1 MNDAAI
7 TNFVPAR
14 AGQRQK
20 TVFMAGRKEKEKMAK
35 VYEFDDKH
43 YCEEDIS
50 EIDELYA
57 GDLDDLWEAMKDS
70 GYFYESTFYCCD
82 EYSYESKRDCIDDQ
96 CDVVEQVEDLQ
107 EEEEGNNNGEP

>member
-1 MNDAAI
+1 
-7 TNFVPAR
+7 
-14 AGQRQK
+14 
-20 TVFMAGRKEKEKMAK
+20 MAK

-70 GYFYESTFYCCD
+70 GYFYEATFYCCD
-82 EYSYESKRDCIDDQ
+82 EYSYESKRDCIDEQ

-107 EEEEGNNNGEP
+107 EEGNNNGEP